1 MLSTFGSRIITKKCI
16 VCGKEFQTTL
26 PMAKTCSLECS
37 MINKQN
43 YSETLKK
50 NNNRY
55 YSKVRKSKNMKVK

>member
-1 MLSTFGSRIITKKCI
+1 MLSTFGSHIRTKKCI
-16 VCGKEFQTTL
+16 VCGKEFQTPL
-26 PMAKTCSLECS
+26 PMAKTCSPECS

-55 YSKVRKSKNMKVK
+55 YSKVRKSKNVKVN